1 MSKKQKYQRT
11 PEPEDNLTYSQEMMA
26 QQEQE
31 PVEELDVEEESYK
44 KRYTDIQRH
53 IQTVKDQSA
62 KQMQDMQKQL
72 DEATRSQIKF
82 PKTDQ
87 EVEAWSKRYPDVAK
101 IVDTIAQKRANEVL
115 REGEKRLEKVEQFER
130 QIHKNT
136 AEQKL
141 LERHPDFAKIRESRK
156 FHDWVSRQH
165 PTVQDSVYKNNTDA
179 EWAASTIDLY
189 KAQTGTKTT
198 KGAAESVGRTYAS
211 APAAKVRAVF
221 SESVIAKMTD
231 KEFEKNQDA
240 IQEAIS
246 EGQFEYDVSGA
257 AR

>member
-31 PVEELDVEEESYK
+31 PVEELDAEEESYK

-53 IQTVKDQSA
+53 IQTVKDQSS

-198 KGAAESVGRTYAS
+198 KGAAESVGRTSYA
-211 APAAKVRAVF
+211 APVAKVRATF
-221 SESVIAKMTD
+221 SESAVAKMSD
-231 KEFEKNQDA
+231 KEFEKNQEA
-240 IQEAIS
+240 IQEALAS
-246 EGQFEYDVSGA
+246 GKFEYDVSGA